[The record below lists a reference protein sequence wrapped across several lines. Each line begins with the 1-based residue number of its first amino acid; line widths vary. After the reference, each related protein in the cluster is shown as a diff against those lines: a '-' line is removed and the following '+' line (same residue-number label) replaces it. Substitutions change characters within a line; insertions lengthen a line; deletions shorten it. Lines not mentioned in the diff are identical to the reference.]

1 MAKFYELCKKCLVW
15 DLLAILPHLS
25 FGELLCLTP
34 EIWYDYKMWVH
45 PWDGHRADQQD
56 CTRRKTGWGWA
67 SPIDPCDPRSCFLW
81 SSQGFIIWL
90 SFHFC
95 ALTQYLSINPPFLLK
110 LAKGN
115 FCCSQPNRN
124 LSCKWSRGRSGTSHG
139 YTTNF
144 FSLFPSLWM
153 SAVQEIIVAK
163 GRMFLPRDPIM
174 ASLIWREDCLR
185 LSCSQLT
192 DKREVTRSRELS
204 EPGGT
209 SFY

>member
-1 MAKFYELCKKCLVW
+1 MGSPLGWASGW
-15 DLLAILPHLS
+15 P
-25 FGELLCLTP
+25 
-34 EIWYDYKMWVH
+34 
-45 PWDGHRADQQD
+45 
-56 CTRRKTGWGWA
+56 TRLHKEETGWGWA

-81 SSQGFIIWL
+81 SSQTIIWL

-95 ALTQYLSINPPFLLK
+95 VLNQYLSINLTFLLK

-124 LSCKWSRGRSGTSHG
+124 LSCNWSRGRSGTSQG

-185 LSCSQLT
+185 LLMEPANRQKGSHKEQGIEWSWDTSFLLT
-192 DKREVTRSRELS
+192 LAAKLPHYCHITQTRSVRAQICQE
-204 EPGGT
+204 
-209 SFY
+209 